1 MEVVKNYTDNELLS
15 AIQMGQDLNPV
26 LRYLYRQY
34 FEGLCMYVEQNNGNR
49 QDAEDVFQEVL
60 LSFIELVKL
69 NKFRGDSSIK
79 TFLFSLNRNIWLNE
93 LKRKDRSLARELKY
107 EKQKEGNEADVSEYI
122 AGRESRKQ
130 VLDIVERLGEG
141 CKKILLSFYYENLS
155 MREIL
160 AQTEYETEQVVR
172 NKKYK
177 CLKQLEQ
184 LLMTNPSIAKTL
196 KTVMKYEY

>member
-60 LSFIELVKL
+60 VSFIELVKL

>member
-60 LSFIELVKL
+60 VSFIELVKL

-130 VLDIVERLGEG
+130 VLEIVERLGEG